1 MATLG
6 LGFYGFTD
14 YLTALFPTLFGII
27 LMMAGAVSVS
37 RPELNALAMHFAV
50 LASLVAAILGFATA
64 LFGTW
69 TTTTSLIE
77 QMLMSA
83 IATTH
88 LYACVASYYFGKAKF
103 PGDTQTCGVDE
114 LEVAKQGQESRSS
127 FGRSN
132 LSRLLRHIRAELVLI
147 HAGQPRSSGA
157 LEGEVHCKV

>member
-1 MATLG
+1 MQRYTISGFTIPQVTILAGVLMATLG

-50 LASLVAAILGFATA
+50 LASLVSAVLGFATA

-83 IATTH
+83 IASAH
-88 LYACVASYYFGKAKF
+88 LYACVASYYFGRAEF
-103 PGDTQTCGVDE
+103 PGDTQTCGVNE
-114 LEVAKQGQESRSS
+114 LEVANKARNPGPASVVAISLES
-127 FGRSN
+127 
-132 LSRLLRHIRAELVLI
+132 
-147 HAGQPRSSGA
+147 
-157 LEGEVHCKV
+157 

>member
-1 MATLG
+1 MQRYTISGFTIPQVSILAGVLMATLG

-27 LMMAGAVSVS
+27 LMIAGAVSVS

-50 LASLVAAILGFATA
+50 LASLVSAVLGFATA

-83 IATTH
+83 IASAH
-88 LYACVASYYFGKAKF
+88 LSACVASYYFGKAKF
-103 PGDTQTCGVDE
+103 PGDTQTCGVNE
-114 LEVAKQGQESRSS
+114 LEVANKARNPGPVSVVAISLES
-127 FGRSN
+127 
-132 LSRLLRHIRAELVLI
+132 
-147 HAGQPRSSGA
+147 
-157 LEGEVHCKV
+157 

>member
-1 MATLG
+1 MQRYTISGFTIPQVTILAGVLMATLG

-50 LASLVAAILGFATA
+50 LASLVAAILGFTTA

-114 LEVAKQGQESRSS
+114 LEVA
-127 FGRSN
+127 N
-132 LSRLLRHIRAELVLI
+132 
-147 HAGQPRSSGA
+147 
-157 LEGEVHCKV
+157 KVRNPGPASVVAISLDS

>member
-1 MATLG
+1 MQRYTISGFTIPQVTILAGVLMATLG

-27 LMMAGAVSVS
+27 LMIAGAVSVS

-50 LASLVAAILGFATA
+50 LASLVSAVLGFATA

-114 LEVAKQGQESRSS
+114 LEVA
-127 FGRSN
+127 N
-132 LSRLLRHIRAELVLI
+132 
-147 HAGQPRSSGA
+147 
-157 LEGEVHCKV
+157 KVRNPGPASVVAISLDS

>member
-1 MATLG
+1 MQRYTISGFTIPQVTILAGVLMATLG

-27 LMMAGAVSVS
+27 LMIAGAVSVS
-37 RPELNALAMHFAV
+37 RPELNALAMHFAL
-50 LASLVAAILGFATA
+50 LASLVSAVLGFATA

-114 LEVAKQGQESRSS
+114 LEVA
-127 FGRSN
+127 N
-132 LSRLLRHIRAELVLI
+132 
-147 HAGQPRSSGA
+147 
-157 LEGEVHCKV
+157 KVRNPGPASVVAISLDS

>member
-1 MATLG
+1 MQRYTISGFTIPQVTILAGVLMATLG

-27 LMMAGAVSVS
+27 LMIAGAVSVS

-50 LASLVAAILGFATA
+50 LASLVSAVLGFATA

-83 IATTH
+83 IASAH
-88 LYACVASYYFGKAKF
+88 LYACVASYYFGKAKV
-103 PGDTQTCGVDE
+103 PGDAQTCGVNE
-114 LEVAKQGQESRSS
+114 LEVANKVRNPGPASVVAISLES
-127 FGRSN
+127 
-132 LSRLLRHIRAELVLI
+132 
-147 HAGQPRSSGA
+147 
-157 LEGEVHCKV
+157 